1 MTRIDKKIL
10 ENIEILSKAMVEN
23 GLSEVKFSDGN
34 ISYELKNLQNK
45 KKKHHLRKKH

>member
-10 ENIEILSKAMVEN
+10 ENIEILSKAMVKN

-34 ISYELKNLQNK
+34 ISYELKKACGWSIIK
-45 KKKHHLRKKH
+45 KY